1 MAKILIVEDQS
12 DQAES
17 VKAWLEREHHQ
28 VEVAVDGNE
37 ALFMLTTYQYD
48 MVLLDWE
55 LPGQS
60 GVEVLRAYRNQGG
73 KAHIIML
80 TGKADLD
87 SKEQGL
93 DRGADDYLTKPF
105 EPRELSSRIRALQ
118 RRPSLTCD
126 NSLKSGDI
134 CFNISQGKVTKG
146 AKLVQ
151 LMPQE
156 YALLEFLMRHP
167 NQVFS
172 ADALLNHV
180 WKSDSDATGIAVRTS
195 IMRLRKKL
203 QTEGKP
209 PIISTVHGIGYRF
222 EGNNESC

>member
-1 MAKILIVEDQS
+1 
-12 DQAES
+12 
-17 VKAWLEREHHQ
+17 
-28 VEVAVDGNE
+28 
-37 ALFMLTTYQYD
+37 
-48 MVLLDWE
+48 
-55 LPGQS
+55 
-60 GVEVLRAYRNQGG
+60 
-73 KAHIIML
+73 ML
-80 TGKADLD
+80 TGKADID

-146 AKLVQ
+146 AELVQ